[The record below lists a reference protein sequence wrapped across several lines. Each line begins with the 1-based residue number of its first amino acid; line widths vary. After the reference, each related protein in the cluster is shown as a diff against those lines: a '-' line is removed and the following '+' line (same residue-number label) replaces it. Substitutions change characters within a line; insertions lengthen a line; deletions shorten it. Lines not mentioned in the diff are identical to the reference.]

1 VFERRDFVYGR
12 RHFWKIYVMRLN
24 ASGLNLVSLGR
35 IGAEDIMSKRNS
47 ASPDKRGLDAKAI
60 DALMEAQN
68 MPPGSARTEALK
80 KAEKLCRAADTYKY
94 LFSNELKPPE

>member
-1 VFERRDFVYGR
+1 
-12 RHFWKIYVMRLN
+12 MRLN
-24 ASGLNLVSLGR
+24 ASGVNLVLLGR

-47 ASPDKRGLDAKAI
+47 ASPDKRDLDAEAI
-60 DALMEAQN
+60 DAMMVAQN

-80 KAEKLCRAADTYKY
+80 KAEKLCHAADTYKY